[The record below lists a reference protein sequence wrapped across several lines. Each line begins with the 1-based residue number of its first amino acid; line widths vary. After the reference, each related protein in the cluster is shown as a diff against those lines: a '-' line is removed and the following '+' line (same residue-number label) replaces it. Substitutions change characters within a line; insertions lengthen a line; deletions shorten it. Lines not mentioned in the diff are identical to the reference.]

1 MREFLVLE
9 DVVFFGKRI
18 LKKGETIKIDKEHQV
33 SVEGLEFTIPI
44 NDIIS
49 SSNFEE
55 IINNKEIDIEIIE
68 VSDEEDLQIKNFRI
82 QLDIQTNRKKARE
95 IESIL
100 RKTLK
105 EFI

>member
-18 LKKGETIKIDKEHQV
+18 LNKGETIKIDKEHQV

-49 SSNFEE
+49 SSNFQE
-55 IINNKEIDIEIIE
+55 IIDDKEIDIEIIE

-82 QLDIQTNRKKARE
+82 QLDIKTNRKKARE